1 LSFAV
6 AKKAEGEDRIARWS
20 RANLY
25 LIWSTAAV
33 WGAGVFIL
41 WPESTL
47 HQIILP
53 MTLTGLGAA
62 GATAYSP
69 VRAASVPFALLTVL
83 PLSARFVYEG
93 TAIHVI
99 IGALGI
105 LYLGLL
111 LRVGSAMRRISTAAL
126 VAQFENQFLAKKASA
141 ISAELVQ
148 KTELLEELVRLDGL
162 TQIPNR
168 RQFDEVYDREWR
180 RAARAAAPIS
190 ILMADIDHFKLYN
203 DNYGHLAGDDCLKA
217 VASTLAESLQRAT
230 DLVAR
235 YGGEE
240 FVVVLGESD
249 LAEAEETAERLR
261 KRVADVAMP
270 HADSVT
276 ASHVTI
282 SIGVATTVPGKDSEK
297 ELLIA
302 AADDALYEAKE
313 AGRNRVKS
321 RRV

>member
-1 LSFAV
+1 
-6 AKKAEGEDRIARWS
+6 
-20 RANLY
+20 
-25 LIWSTAAV
+25 
-33 WGAGVFIL
+33 
-41 WPESTL
+41 
-47 HQIILP
+47 
-53 MTLTGLGAA
+53 
-62 GATAYSP
+62 
-69 VRAASVPFALLTVL
+69 
-83 PLSARFVYEG
+83 
-93 TAIHVI
+93 
-99 IGALGI
+99 
-105 LYLGLL
+105 
-111 LRVGSAMRRISTAAL
+111 
-126 VAQFENQFLAKKASA
+126 
-141 ISAELVQ
+141 
-148 KTELLEELVRLDGL
+148 
-162 TQIPNR
+162 
-168 RQFDEVYDREWR
+168 
-180 RAARAAAPIS
+180 
-190 ILMADIDHFKLYN
+190 MADIDHFKLYN